1 MIIIRYSPIREES
14 DGNVQDG
21 RLLQR
26 CEGPFFCI
34 LPYAILTIKTLKN
47 PAFYTLLYIQVRKSD
62 DNSFLSPT
70 FFVILQPNNKNILAN
85 MEQKNFKRTTVT
97 AALPYANGGVHIG
110 HLAGV
115 YVPADIYVR
124 YLRLKKQDVVF
135 IGGSDEHGVP
145 VTIRAKKEGI
155 TVQEVVDRY
164 HNLIKK
170 SFEDFG
176 ISFDIYSRTTSPT
189 HNKFASDFFRTLYDK
204 GVLEEKVEE
213 QFCDEVTG
221 EFLTDRNIVGTCP
234 RCGAEGAYG
243 DQCEKCGATLSP
255 EELIN
260 PTNKN
265 NPGHGLVKKPTKNWY
280 LPLNKYQDWLKKWIL
295 EGHKEWRTNVYGQC
309 KSWLDMD
316 LQPRAMTRDLD
327 WGIPVPVEGA
337 DGKVLYVWFDAPI
350 GYVSNTKEL
359 CDAHPEKWGT
369 WQKWWQ
375 DPETRLVHFIGK
387 DNIVFHCIIFPTM
400 LKAHGN
406 YILPDNVP
414 ANEFLNLEDDKI
426 STSRNWAVWLHEYLV
441 DLPGKQ
447 DVLRYVLT
455 ANAPETKD
463 NNFTWKDFQERNN
476 SELVAVYGNFV
487 NRALQLTKK
496 YWGGVVP
503 ACGELQEVDEKAI
516 AEFKDV
522 KEKVEQYLN
531 VFKFR
536 EAQKEAMNLARI
548 GNRYITEC
556 EPWKVWK
563 TDPKRVETILNISLQ
578 LVANL
583 AIAFE
588 PFLPFS
594 SEKLRKM
601 INMPNFE
608 WTQLGST
615 DLLKAGTQLGEPELL
630 FEKIEDEVIERQLQ
644 KLADTKKANEEASYQ
659 AAPIKP
665 EVSFDDF
672 EKLDIRVGHILNCE
686 KVKKSK
692 KLLKFTIDDGS
703 GVERTI
709 CSGIAAYYEPEQLI
723 GKDVLFVANFAPRKM
738 MGIESQGMILSAVNF
753 DGSLNVTSL
762 LGKVKPGSQVG

>member
-1 MIIIRYSPIREES
+1 MEE
-14 DGNVQDG
+14 
-21 RLLQR
+21 
-26 CEGPFFCI
+26 
-34 LPYAILTIKTLKN
+34 
-47 PAFYTLLYIQVRKSD
+47 
-62 DNSFLSPT
+62 
-70 FFVILQPNNKNILAN
+70 
-85 MEQKNFKRTTVT
+85 KNFKRTTVT

-124 YLRLKKQDVVF
+124 YLRLKKKEVMF

-145 VTIRAKKEGI
+145 VTIRARKEGI

-170 SFEDFG
+170 SFEEFG
-176 ISFDIYSRTTSPT
+176 ISFDVYSRTTSKI
-189 HNKFASDFFRTLYDK
+189 HHKFASDFFRTLYDK
-204 GVLEEKVEE
+204 GELVEKTEE

-265 NPGHGLVKKPTKNWY
+265 NPGHGLIKKATKNWY
-280 LPLNKYQDWLKKWIL
+280 LPLNKWQDWLKKWIL
-295 EGHKEWRTNVYGQC
+295 EDHKEWRPNVYGQC

-350 GYVSNTKEL
+350 GYISNTKEL
-359 CDAHPEKWGT
+359 CEAQPEKWGM

-375 DPETRLVHFIGK
+375 DPSSRLVHFIGK
-387 DNIVFHCIIFPTM
+387 DNIVFHCIVFPTM
-400 LKAHGN
+400 LKAHGD

-414 ANEFLNLEDDKI
+414 ANEFLNLENDKI

-441 DLPGKQ
+441 DFPGKQ

-463 NNFTWKDFQERNN
+463 NNFTWKDFQDRNN
-476 SELVAVYGNFV
+476 NELVAVYGNFV

-496 YWGGVVP
+496 YFNGIVP
-503 ACGELQEVDEKAI
+503 ECGELQDVDRAAI
-516 AEFKDV
+516 EEFKDV
-522 KEKVEQYLN
+522 KQKVEALLDT
-531 VFKFR
+531 FKFR
-536 EAQKEAMNLARI
+536 DAQKEAMNLARI
-548 GNRYITEC
+548 GNKYITDC
-556 EPWKVWK
+556 EPWHVAK
-563 TDPKRVETILNISLQ
+563 TDMERVKTILYISLQ

-583 AIAFE
+583 EIAFE

-594 SEKLRKM
+594 SAKLREMLNVKDTD
-601 INMPNFE
+601 
-608 WTQLGST
+608 WAQLGST
-615 DLLKAGTQLGEPELL
+615 ELLKPGHQLGTPALL
-630 FEKIEDEVIERQLQ
+630 FEKIEDDAINAQLQ
-644 KLADTKKANEEASYQ
+644 KLEDTKKANEAASYV
-659 AAPIKP
+659 AAPVK
-665 EVSFDDF
+665 ENVDFDTF
-672 EKLDIRVGHILNCE
+672 EKLDIRVGHIKDCQ

-692 KLLKFTIDDGS
+692 KLLQFTIDDGS
-703 GVERTI
+703 GKDRTI
-709 CSGIAAYYEPEQLI
+709 LSGIAAYYEPEQLI

-753 DGSLNVTSL
+753 DGKLNVTSV
-762 LGKVKPGSQVG
+762 LGEVKPGSQVG

>member
-1 MIIIRYSPIREES
+1 MEE
-14 DGNVQDG
+14 
-21 RLLQR
+21 
-26 CEGPFFCI
+26 
-34 LPYAILTIKTLKN
+34 
-47 PAFYTLLYIQVRKSD
+47 
-62 DNSFLSPT
+62 
-70 FFVILQPNNKNILAN
+70 NK
-85 MEQKNFKRTTVT
+85 FKRTTVT

-124 YLRLKKQDVVF
+124 YLRLKKQEVMF

-145 VTIRAKKEGI
+145 VTIRARKEGI

-176 ISFDIYSRTTSPT
+176 ISFDIYSRTTSKI
-189 HNKFASDFFRTLYDK
+189 HHKFASDFFRTLYDK
-204 GVLEEKVEE
+204 HELVEKTEE

-255 EELIN
+255 DELIN

-265 NPGHGLVKKPTKNWY
+265 NPGHGLVKKATKNWY
-280 LPLNKYQDWLKKWIL
+280 LPLNKWQDWLKLWIL
-295 EGHKEWRTNVYGQC
+295 EDHKEWRPNVYGQC

-337 DGKVLYVWFDAPI
+337 EGKVLYVWFDAPI
-350 GYVSNTKEL
+350 GYISNTKEL
-359 CDAHPEKWGT
+359 CDAQPEKWGP

-375 DPETRLVHFIGK
+375 DPTSRLIHFIGK
-387 DNIVFHCIIFPTM
+387 DNIVFHCIVFPTM
-400 LKAHGN
+400 LKAHGD

-414 ANEFLNLEDDKI
+414 SNEFLNLENDKI

-441 DLPGKQ
+441 DFPGKQ

-463 NNFTWKDFQERNN
+463 NNFTWKDFQDRNN
-476 SELVAVYGNFV
+476 NELVAVYGNFV

-496 YWGGVVP
+496 YFNGVVP
-503 ACGELQEVDEKAI
+503 ECGELQEVDLKAI
-516 AEFKDV
+516 EEFKDV
-522 KEKVEQYLN
+522 KQKVEALLDT
-531 VFKFR
+531 FKFR
-536 EAQKEAMNLARI
+536 DAQKEAMNLARI
-548 GNRYITEC
+548 GNKYITDC
-556 EPWKVWK
+556 EPWHVAK
-563 TDPKRVETILNISLQ
+563 TDMERVKTILYLSLQ

-583 AIAFE
+583 EIAFE

-594 SEKLRKM
+594 SARLREM
-601 INMPNFE
+601 LNITDTD
-608 WTQLGST
+608 WAQLGST
-615 DLLKAGTQLGEPELL
+615 ELLKPGHQLGTPALL
-630 FEKIEDEVIERQLQ
+630 FEKIEDEAIEAQLK
-644 KLADTKKANEEASYQ
+644 KLEDTKKANEAANYV
-659 AAPIKP
+659 AAPIK
-665 EVSFDDF
+665 ENVDFDTF
-672 EKLDIRVGHILNCE
+672 EKLDIRVGHIKDCQ

-692 KLLKFTIDDGS
+692 KLLQFTIDDGS
-703 GVERTI
+703 GVDRTI
-709 CSGIAAYYEPEQLI
+709 LSGIAAYYEPEQLI

-753 DGSLNVTSL
+753 DGTLNVTTVN
-762 LGKVKPGSQVG
+762 GNVKPGSQIG

>member
-1 MIIIRYSPIREES
+1 MEE
-14 DGNVQDG
+14 
-21 RLLQR
+21 
-26 CEGPFFCI
+26 
-34 LPYAILTIKTLKN
+34 
-47 PAFYTLLYIQVRKSD
+47 
-62 DNSFLSPT
+62 
-70 FFVILQPNNKNILAN
+70 
-85 MEQKNFKRTTVT
+85 KNFKRTTVT

-124 YLRLKKQDVVF
+124 YLRLKKQEVMF

-145 VTIRAKKEGI
+145 VTIRARKEGI
-155 TVQEVVDRY
+155 TTQEVVDRY

-176 ISFDIYSRTTSPT
+176 ISFDIYSRTTSKI
-189 HNKFASDFFRTLYDK
+189 HHKFASDFFRTLYDK
-204 GVLEEKVEE
+204 HELVEKTEE

-265 NPGHGLVKKPTKNWY
+265 NPGHGLVKKATKNWY
-280 LPLNKYQDWLKKWIL
+280 LPLNKYQDWLKQWIL
-295 EGHKEWRTNVYGQC
+295 EDHKEWRSNVYGQC

-337 DGKVLYVWFDAPI
+337 EGKVLYVWFDAPI
-350 GYVSNTKEL
+350 GYISNTKEL

-369 WQKWWQ
+369 WQTWWQ
-375 DPETRLVHFIGK
+375 DPSSRLIHFIGK
-387 DNIVFHCIIFPTM
+387 DNIVFHCIVFPTM
-400 LKAHGN
+400 LKAHGG

-414 ANEFLNLEDDKI
+414 ANEFLNLENDKI

-441 DLPGKQ
+441 DFPGKQ

-463 NNFTWKDFQERNN
+463 NNFTWKDFQDRNN
-476 SELVAVYGNFV
+476 NELVAVYGNFV

-496 YWGGVVP
+496 YFGGIVP
-503 ACGELQEVDEKAI
+503 ECGELQDVDRKAI
-516 AEFKDV
+516 EEFKDV
-522 KEKVEQYLN
+522 KQKVESLLDN
-531 VFKFR
+531 FKFR
-536 EAQKEAMNLARI
+536 DAQKEAMNLARI
-548 GNRYITEC
+548 GNKYITDC
-556 EPWKVWK
+556 EPWHVAK
-563 TDPKRVETILNISLQ
+563 TDMERVKTILYISLQ

-583 AIAFE
+583 EIAFE

-594 SEKLRKM
+594 SKKLREM
-601 INMPNFE
+601 LNVAETE
-608 WTQLGST
+608 WDQLGST
-615 DLLKAGTQLGEPELL
+615 ELLKPGHQLGAPALL
-630 FEKIEDEVIERQLQ
+630 FEKIEDDAINAQLQ
-644 KLADTKKANEEASYQ
+644 KLEDTKKANEAASYV
-659 AAPIKP
+659 AAPIK
-665 EVSFDDF
+665 ENVDFDTF
-672 EKLDIRVGHILNCE
+672 EKLDIRVGHIKDCQ

-692 KLLKFTIDDGS
+692 KLLQFTIDDGS
-703 GVERTI
+703 GDDRTI
-709 CSGIAAYYEPEQLI
+709 LSGIAAYYEPEQLI

-753 DGSLNVTSL
+753 DGTLNVTSV
-762 LGKVKPGSQVG
+762 LGNVKPGSQVG

>member
-1 MIIIRYSPIREES
+1 
-14 DGNVQDG
+14 
-21 RLLQR
+21 
-26 CEGPFFCI
+26 
-34 LPYAILTIKTLKN
+34 
-47 PAFYTLLYIQVRKSD
+47 
-62 DNSFLSPT
+62 
-70 FFVILQPNNKNILAN
+70 

-255 EELIN
+255 DELIN

-337 DGKVLYVWFDAPI
+337 EGKVLYVWFDAPI
-350 GYVSNTKEL
+350 GYISNTKEL

-400 LKAHGN
+400 LKAHGD

-672 EKLDIRVGHILNCE
+672 EKLDIRVGHIQNCE